1 MNHPHSISL
10 ELVTNAGVRP
20 QPRLTK
26 KKKKISV
33 YEDSLGDLHA
43 NAGLRNAA

>member
-1 MNHPHSISL
+1 L

-26 KKKKISV
+26 KKKKKKKKKKNSV